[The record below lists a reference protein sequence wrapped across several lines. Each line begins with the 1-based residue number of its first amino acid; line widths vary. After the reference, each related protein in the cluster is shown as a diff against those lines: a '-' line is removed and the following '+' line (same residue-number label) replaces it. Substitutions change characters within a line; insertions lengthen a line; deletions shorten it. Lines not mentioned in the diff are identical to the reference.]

1 MMRKAGNLKSHL
13 RPGCIYRRA
22 DLETL
27 SRSVDRELA
36 DLVSSQVLV
45 KVQHGLYEYPRR
57 SRFGLLSPDPN
68 KLVKTFLKDDN
79 FLLTSPNAFNALCFG
94 TTQLYNYQ
102 VVYNHKRH
110 GRVGLGGQIF
120 EFCMRSNY
128 PKKASP

>member
-45 KVQHGLYEYPRR
+45 KVQHGLYEYPR
-57 SRFGLLSPDPN
+57 P
-68 KLVKTFLKDDN
+68 
-79 FLLTSPNAFNALCFG
+79 AL
-94 TTQLYNYQ
+94 
-102 VVYNHKRH
+102 
-110 GRVGLGGQIF
+110 
-120 EFCMRSNY
+120 Y
-128 PKKASP
+128 P